1 MGGSVDWSDNNGT
14 PESAPRVHGWFQVLG
29 AQFFTFLVCPACAW
43 VVPSTWCSIFYLS
56 GLPRVC
62 MGGSMML
69 EHQAKETASAP
80 RVHGWFQVVQY
91 AGVHESV
98 CPACAWVVP
107 YSSP

>member
-1 MGGSVDWSDNNGT
+1 
-14 PESAPRVHGWFQVLG
+14 
-29 AQFFTFLVCPACAW
+29 
-43 VVPSTWCSIFYLS
+43 
-56 GLPRVC
+56 
-62 MGGSMML
+62 MML

-107 YSSP
+107 TPISDPLINIRLPRVCMGGSEPELSPRDTPSSAPRVHGWFPILLPELSRKMR

>member
-1 MGGSVDWSDNNGT
+1 
-14 PESAPRVHGWFQVLG
+14 
-29 AQFFTFLVCPACAW
+29 
-43 VVPSTWCSIFYLS
+43 
-56 GLPRVC
+56 
-62 MGGSMML
+62 MML